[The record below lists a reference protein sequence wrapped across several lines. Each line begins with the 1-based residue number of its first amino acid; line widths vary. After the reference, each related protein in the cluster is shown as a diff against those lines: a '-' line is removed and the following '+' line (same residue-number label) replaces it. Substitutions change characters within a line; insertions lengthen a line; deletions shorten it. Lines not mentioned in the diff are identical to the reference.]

1 MKAYLL
7 TTVEEGFINQW
18 ISNKQDITEAQKD
31 LLKQYLEDDPEQK
44 DLIRPYLE
52 DNPKETFDEFF
63 QSHYDEIAQLS
74 LIYYDDPDVKLIL
87 LKAY

>member
-18 ISNKQDITEAQKD
+18 ISNKPNIQEAQKD
-31 LLKQYLEDDPEQK
+31 LLEQYLDCTDEK
-44 DLIRPYLE
+44 DY
-52 DNPKETFDEFF
+52 PKDFDEFF
-63 QSHYDEIAQLS
+63 GSYLDGIAQLS